1 MHKFTSR
8 CLPAFLC
15 TLRPRSILTNSQ
27 KFSSNTASS
36 SRQLTV
42 KKPLIKSTVLEP
54 EAYDLAERRKWVVE
68 NISSAIDDPTRML
81 FAVIYIQGRQYK
93 VIQDD
98 VIHIEHNIPLDV
110 GEEIIL
116 EKVLM
121 VGDVEFTLIGR
132 PLLDPK
138 FVHIRATVIEKTTT
152 SPEVQYNF
160 RVKSVFNPV
169 WLSQEL
175 TVVRINRIHVEK
187 TLLGE
192 S

>member
-1 MHKFTSR
+1 MQFWSGAFTAVY
-8 CLPAFLC
+8 PHFVGQAEFLGYSKYFV
-15 TLRPRSILTNSQ
+15 LS
-27 KFSSNTASS
+27 
-36 SRQLTV
+36 
-42 KKPLIKSTVLEP
+42 LIKSTVLEP
-54 EAYDLAERRKWVVE
+54 EAYDLAERRKW
-68 NISSAIDDPTRML
+68 
-81 FAVIYIQGRQYK
+81 RQYK

-121 VGDVEFTLIGR
+121 VGGVEFTLTGR

-138 FVHIRATVIEKTTT
+138 CVHIRATTTT